1 MNYDTCDGMT
11 YTIKQGDT
19 LYGISR
25 KYDVP
30 LAMIL
35 HANPY
40 ADVYRLNVGDT
51 ICIPMKKKCCKK
63 PCSSG
68 NRGMSEDNDS
78 SMNNGMG
85 VENNITGNLNV
96 SDGMIETRRNK
107 EMPDNMTGTRQS
119 TGMSDN
125 MAGTRQSTGMSDN
138 MAGTRQSTGMS
149 DNMTGTRQSTEMPG
163 DMTRTGRNIGMS
175 DNMTEIR
182 HSTEMSGDMSENR
195 RNIGISDNMD
205 MSESMDLPDKVLG
218 ARTDVRSDRMSE
230 NKVSDDDKWV
240 KYVAQPGDTLFDVF
254 NKSECDLNEFLNKN
268 GLKGIYILPGLVY
281 FVKEK

>member
-68 NRGMSEDNDS
+68 NRGISEDNDS

-85 VENNITGNLNV
+85 VENNIAGNLNV

-107 EMPDNMTGTRQS
+107 EMPDNMS
-119 TGMSDN
+119 
-125 MAGTRQSTGMSDN
+125 
-138 MAGTRQSTGMS
+138 GTRQSTGMS
-149 DNMTGTRQSTEMPG
+149 DNMTGTRQ
-163 DMTRTGRNIGMS
+163 
-175 DNMTEIR
+175 
-182 HSTEMSGDMSENR
+182 STEMSGDMSENR

>member
-68 NRGMSEDNDS
+68 NRGISEDNDS

-85 VENNITGNLNV
+85 VENNIAGNLNV

-107 EMPDNMTGTRQS
+107 EMPDNM
-119 TGMSDN
+119 
-125 MAGTRQSTGMSDN
+125 AGTRQSTGMSDN
-138 MAGTRQSTGMS
+138 LTGTRQSTGMS
-149 DNMTGTRQSTEMPG
+149 DNMTGTRQ
-163 DMTRTGRNIGMS
+163 
-175 DNMTEIR
+175 
-182 HSTEMSGDMSENR
+182 STEMSGDMSENR

>member
-63 PCSSG
+63 PCSIG
-68 NRGMSEDNDS
+68 NRGISEDNDS

-85 VENNITGNLNV
+85 VENNIAGNLNV

-107 EMPDNMTGTRQS
+107 EMPDNM
-119 TGMSDN
+119 
-125 MAGTRQSTGMSDN
+125 
-138 MAGTRQSTGMS
+138 AGTRQSTGMS
-149 DNMTGTRQSTEMPG
+149 DNMTGTRQ
-163 DMTRTGRNIGMS
+163 
-175 DNMTEIR
+175 
-182 HSTEMSGDMSENR
+182 STEMSGDMSENR

>member
-107 EMPDNMTGTRQS
+107 EMPDNM
-119 TGMSDN
+119 
-125 MAGTRQSTGMSDN
+125 
-138 MAGTRQSTGMS
+138 AGTRQSTGMS
-149 DNMTGTRQSTEMPG
+149 DNMTGTRQSTV
-163 DMTRTGRNIGMS
+163 MS
-175 DNMTEIR
+175 DNMTGTR
-182 HSTEMSGDMSENR
+182 QSTEMPENMAENR
-195 RNIGISDNMD
+195 RNIGMSDNMD

>member
-68 NRGMSEDNDS
+68 NRCMSEENDS
-78 SMNNGMG
+78 SMNNGMSM
-85 VENNITGNLNV
+85 ENNITGNFNV
-96 SDGMIETRRNK
+96 SDGMIETGRNK
-107 EMPDNMTGTRQS
+107 EMPDSMTRTGRNKEMSDNMTGTRQS

-125 MAGTRQSTGMSDN
+125 MA
-138 MAGTRQSTGMS
+138 
-149 DNMTGTRQSTEMPG
+149 
-163 DMTRTGRNIGMS
+163 RTGRNIGMS
-175 DNMTEIR
+175 DNMTER
-182 HSTEMSGDMSENR
+182 RQSTEMSGDMSENR
-195 RNIGISDNMD
+195 RNIGMSDNMD
-205 MSESMDLPDKVLG
+205 ISESMDLPDKVLG
-218 ARTDVRSDRMSE
+218 ARMDVRSNRMSE

>member
-68 NRGMSEDNDS
+68 NRGISEDNDS

-85 VENNITGNLNV
+85 VENNIAGNLNV

-107 EMPDNMTGTRQS
+107 EMPDNM
-119 TGMSDN
+119 
-125 MAGTRQSTGMSDN
+125 
-138 MAGTRQSTGMS
+138 AGTRQSTGMS
-149 DNMTGTRQSTEMPG
+149 DNMTGTRQ
-163 DMTRTGRNIGMS
+163 
-175 DNMTEIR
+175 
-182 HSTEMSGDMSENR
+182 STEMSGDMSENR

-240 KYVAQPGDTLFDVF
+240 KYVAQPGDTMFDVF

>member
-68 NRGMSEDNDS
+68 NRGISEDNDS

-85 VENNITGNLNV
+85 VENNIAGNLNV

-107 EMPDNMTGTRQS
+107 EMP
-119 TGMSDN
+119 
-125 MAGTRQSTGMSDN
+125 DN

-149 DNMTGTRQSTEMPG
+149 DNMTGTRQST
-163 DMTRTGRNIGMS
+163 GMS
-175 DNMTEIR
+175 DNMTGTR
-182 HSTEMSGDMSENR
+182 QSTEMSGDMSENR

>member
-68 NRGMSEDNDS
+68 NRGISEDNDS

-107 EMPDNMTGTRQS
+107 EMPDNM
-119 TGMSDN
+119 
-125 MAGTRQSTGMSDN
+125 
-138 MAGTRQSTGMS
+138 AGTRQSTGMS
-149 DNMTGTRQSTEMPG
+149 DNMTGTRQ
-163 DMTRTGRNIGMS
+163 
-175 DNMTEIR
+175 
-182 HSTEMSGDMSENR
+182 STEMSGDMSENR

-281 FVKEK
+281 FVQEK

>member
-68 NRGMSEDNDS
+68 NRGISEDNDS

-85 VENNITGNLNV
+85 VENNIAGNLNV

-107 EMPDNMTGTRQS
+107 EMPDNM
-119 TGMSDN
+119 
-125 MAGTRQSTGMSDN
+125 
-138 MAGTRQSTGMS
+138 AGTRQSTGMS
-149 DNMTGTRQSTEMPG
+149 DNMTGTRQ
-163 DMTRTGRNIGMS
+163 
-175 DNMTEIR
+175 
-182 HSTEMSGDMSENR
+182 STEMSGDMSENR

>member
-107 EMPDNMTGTRQS
+107 EMPDNM
-119 TGMSDN
+119 
-125 MAGTRQSTGMSDN
+125 AGTRQ
-138 MAGTRQSTGMS
+138 
-149 DNMTGTRQSTEMPG
+149 
-163 DMTRTGRNIGMS
+163 
-175 DNMTEIR
+175 
-182 HSTEMSGDMSENR
+182 STEMSGDMSENR
-195 RNIGISDNMD
+195 RNIGMSDNMD

-218 ARTDVRSDRMSE
+218 TRTDAMSAGMSE
-230 NKVSDDDKWV
+230 NKASDDDKWV

-254 NKSECDLNEFLNKN
+254 NKSDCDLNEFLNKN

>member
-68 NRGMSEDNDS
+68 NRGMSEDNDN

-107 EMPDNMTGTRQS
+107 EMPDNMAGTRQS

-125 MAGTRQSTGMSDN
+125 MTGTRQSTVMSDN

-149 DNMTGTRQSTEMPG
+149 DNMTGTRQSTEMPE
-163 DMTRTGRNIGMS
+163 
-175 DNMTEIR
+175 NMA
-182 HSTEMSGDMSENR
+182 ENR
-195 RNIGISDNMD
+195 RNIGMSDNMD

>member
-68 NRGMSEDNDS
+68 NRGISEDNDS

-85 VENNITGNLNV
+85 VENNIAGNLNV

-107 EMPDNMTGTRQS
+107 EMPDNM
-119 TGMSDN
+119 
-125 MAGTRQSTGMSDN
+125 
-138 MAGTRQSTGMS
+138 AGTRQSTGMS
-149 DNMTGTRQSTEMPG
+149 DNMTGTRQ
-163 DMTRTGRNIGMS
+163 
-175 DNMTEIR
+175 
-182 HSTEMSGDMSENR
+182 STEMSGDMSENR

-218 ARTDVRSDRMSE
+218 ARTYVRSDRMSE

>member
-68 NRGMSEDNDS
+68 KRGISEDNYS

-85 VENNITGNLNV
+85 VENNIAGNLNV

-107 EMPDNMTGTRQS
+107 EMPDNM
-119 TGMSDN
+119 
-125 MAGTRQSTGMSDN
+125 
-138 MAGTRQSTGMS
+138 AGTRQSTGMS
-149 DNMTGTRQSTEMPG
+149 DNMTGTRQ
-163 DMTRTGRNIGMS
+163 
-175 DNMTEIR
+175 
-182 HSTEMSGDMSENR
+182 STEMSGDMSENR

>member
-1 MNYDTCDGMT
+1 
-11 YTIKQGDT
+11 
-19 LYGISR
+19 
-25 KYDVP
+25 
-30 LAMIL
+30 
-35 HANPY
+35 
-40 ADVYRLNVGDT
+40 
-51 ICIPMKKKCCKK
+51 
-63 PCSSG
+63 
-68 NRGMSEDNDS
+68 
-78 SMNNGMG
+78 
-85 VENNITGNLNV
+85 
-96 SDGMIETRRNK
+96 
-107 EMPDNMTGTRQS
+107 MPDNMTGTRQS
-119 TGMSDN
+119 TEMS
-125 MAGTRQSTGMSDN
+125 
-138 MAGTRQSTGMS
+138 
-149 DNMTGTRQSTEMPG
+149 G

-182 HSTEMSGDMSENR
+182 QSTEMSGDMSENR

>member
-35 HANPY
+35 NANPY

-107 EMPDNMTGTRQS
+107 EMPDNM
-119 TGMSDN
+119 
-125 MAGTRQSTGMSDN
+125 
-138 MAGTRQSTGMS
+138 AGTRQSTGMS
-149 DNMTGTRQSTEMPG
+149 DNMTGTRQ
-163 DMTRTGRNIGMS
+163 
-175 DNMTEIR
+175 
-182 HSTEMSGDMSENR
+182 STEMSGDMSENR

>member
-107 EMPDNMTGTRQS
+107 EMPDNMAGTRQS

-125 MAGTRQSTGMSDN
+125 MTGTRQSTVMSDN

-149 DNMTGTRQSTEMPG
+149 DNMTGTRQSTEMPE
-163 DMTRTGRNIGMS
+163 
-175 DNMTEIR
+175 NMA
-182 HSTEMSGDMSENR
+182 ENR
-195 RNIGISDNMD
+195 RNIGMSDNMD

>member
-68 NRGMSEDNDS
+68 NRGISEDNDS

-85 VENNITGNLNV
+85 VENNIAGNLNV

-107 EMPDNMTGTRQS
+107 EMPDNM
-119 TGMSDN
+119 
-125 MAGTRQSTGMSDN
+125 AGTRQSTGMSDN
-138 MAGTRQSTGMS
+138 MTEIRQSTGMS
-149 DNMTGTRQSTEMPG
+149 DNMTGTRQ
-163 DMTRTGRNIGMS
+163 
-175 DNMTEIR
+175 
-182 HSTEMSGDMSENR
+182 STEMSGDMSENR

>member
-68 NRGMSEDNDS
+68 NRGISEDNDS

-85 VENNITGNLNV
+85 VENNIAGNLNV

-107 EMPDNMTGTRQS
+107 EMP
-119 TGMSDN
+119 
-125 MAGTRQSTGMSDN
+125 DN

-149 DNMTGTRQSTEMPG
+149 DNMTGTRQST
-163 DMTRTGRNIGMS
+163 GMS

-182 HSTEMSGDMSENR
+182 QSTGMSDNMTGTIQSTEMSGDMSENR
-195 RNIGISDNMD
+195 RNVGISDNMD

-281 FVKEK
+281 FVERHDRDS

>member
-96 SDGMIETRRNK
+96 SDGMIETRRNT

-119 TGMSDN
+119 TEMPDN
-125 MAGTRQSTGMSDN
+125 MAGTRQSTGMSNN
-138 MAGTRQSTGMS
+138 MA
-149 DNMTGTRQSTEMPG
+149 
-163 DMTRTGRNIGMS
+163 RTGRNIGMS
-175 DNMTEIR
+175 DT
-182 HSTEMSGDMSENR
+182 
-195 RNIGISDNMD
+195 MD

>member
-68 NRGMSEDNDS
+68 NRGISEDNDS

-85 VENNITGNLNV
+85 VENNIAGNLNV

-107 EMPDNMTGTRQS
+107 EMPDNM
-119 TGMSDN
+119 
-125 MAGTRQSTGMSDN
+125 
-138 MAGTRQSTGMS
+138 AGTRQSTGMS
-149 DNMTGTRQSTEMPG
+149 DNMTGTRQ
-163 DMTRTGRNIGMS
+163 
-175 DNMTEIR
+175 
-182 HSTEMSGDMSENR
+182 STEMSGDMSENR

-218 ARTDVRSDRMSE
+218 ARTDVRSNRMSE

>member
-107 EMPDNMTGTRQS
+107 EMPDNMAGTRQSTGMSDNMTGTRQS

-125 MAGTRQSTGMSDN
+125 MAGTRQSTEMPEN
-138 MAGTRQSTGMS
+138 MA
-149 DNMTGTRQSTEMPG
+149 
-163 DMTRTGRNIGMS
+163 
-175 DNMTEIR
+175 
-182 HSTEMSGDMSENR
+182 ENR
-195 RNIGISDNMD
+195 RNIGMSDNMD

>member
-85 VENNITGNLNV
+85 VENNIAGNLNV

-107 EMPDNMTGTRQS
+107 EMPDNM
-119 TGMSDN
+119 
-125 MAGTRQSTGMSDN
+125 
-138 MAGTRQSTGMS
+138 AGTRQSTGMS
-149 DNMTGTRQSTEMPG
+149 DNMTGTRQ
-163 DMTRTGRNIGMS
+163 
-175 DNMTEIR
+175 
-182 HSTEMSGDMSENR
+182 STEMSGDMSENR

-254 NKSECDLNEFLNKN
+254 NKSDCDLNEFLNKN

>member
-68 NRGMSEDNDS
+68 NRGISEDNDS
-78 SMNNGMG
+78 SMNNVMG
-85 VENNITGNLNV
+85 VENNIAGNLNV

-107 EMPDNMTGTRQS
+107 EMPDNM
-119 TGMSDN
+119 
-125 MAGTRQSTGMSDN
+125 
-138 MAGTRQSTGMS
+138 AGTRQSTGMS
-149 DNMTGTRQSTEMPG
+149 DNMTGTRQ
-163 DMTRTGRNIGMS
+163 
-175 DNMTEIR
+175 
-182 HSTEMSGDMSENR
+182 STEMSGDMSENR

>member
-68 NRGMSEDNDS
+68 NRGISEDNDS

-85 VENNITGNLNV
+85 VENNIAGNLNV

-107 EMPDNMTGTRQS
+107 EMPDNM
-119 TGMSDN
+119 
-125 MAGTRQSTGMSDN
+125 AGTRQSTGMSN
-138 MAGTRQSTGMS
+138 
-149 DNMTGTRQSTEMPG
+149 NMTGTRQSTEM
-163 DMTRTGRNIGMS
+163 S
-175 DNMTEIR
+175 DNMTGTR
-182 HSTEMSGDMSENR
+182 QSTEMSGDMSENR

>member
-68 NRGMSEDNDS
+68 NRGISEENDS

-85 VENNITGNLNV
+85 VENNIAGNLNV

-107 EMPDNMTGTRQS
+107 EMPDNM
-119 TGMSDN
+119 
-125 MAGTRQSTGMSDN
+125 
-138 MAGTRQSTGMS
+138 AGTRQSTGMS
-149 DNMTGTRQSTEMPG
+149 DNMTGTRQ
-163 DMTRTGRNIGMS
+163 
-175 DNMTEIR
+175 
-182 HSTEMSGDMSENR
+182 STEMSGDMSENR

>member
-51 ICIPMKKKCCKK
+51 ICIPIKKKCCKK

-68 NRGMSEDNDS
+68 NRGISEDNDS

-85 VENNITGNLNV
+85 VENNIAGNLNV

-107 EMPDNMTGTRQS
+107 EMPDNM
-119 TGMSDN
+119 
-125 MAGTRQSTGMSDN
+125 
-138 MAGTRQSTGMS
+138 AGTRQSTGMS
-149 DNMTGTRQSTEMPG
+149 DNMTGTRQ
-163 DMTRTGRNIGMS
+163 
-175 DNMTEIR
+175 
-182 HSTEMSGDMSENR
+182 STEMSGDMSENR

>member
-11 YTIKQGDT
+11 YTLKQGDT

-68 NRGMSEDNDS
+68 NRGISEDNDS

-85 VENNITGNLNV
+85 VENNIAGNLNV
-96 SDGMIETRRNK
+96 SDGMIETRGNK
-107 EMPDNMTGTRQS
+107 EMP
-119 TGMSDN
+119 
-125 MAGTRQSTGMSDN
+125 DN

-149 DNMTGTRQSTEMPG
+149 DNMTGTRQ
-163 DMTRTGRNIGMS
+163 
-175 DNMTEIR
+175 
-182 HSTEMSGDMSENR
+182 STEMSGDMSENR

>member
-119 TGMSDN
+119 TEMPEN
-125 MAGTRQSTGMSDN
+125 MA
-138 MAGTRQSTGMS
+138 
-149 DNMTGTRQSTEMPG
+149 
-163 DMTRTGRNIGMS
+163 
-175 DNMTEIR
+175 
-182 HSTEMSGDMSENR
+182 ENR
-195 RNIGISDNMD
+195 RNIGMSDNMD

>member
-68 NRGMSEDNDS
+68 NRGISEDNDS

-85 VENNITGNLNV
+85 VENNIAGNLNV

-107 EMPDNMTGTRQS
+107 EMPDNM
-119 TGMSDN
+119 
-125 MAGTRQSTGMSDN
+125 AGTRQI
-138 MAGTRQSTGMS
+138 TGMS
-149 DNMTGTRQSTEMPG
+149 DNMTGTRQ
-163 DMTRTGRNIGMS
+163 
-175 DNMTEIR
+175 
-182 HSTEMSGDMSENR
+182 STEMSGDMSENR

>member
-68 NRGMSEDNDS
+68 NRGISEDNDS

-85 VENNITGNLNV
+85 VENNIAGNLNV

-107 EMPDNMTGTRQS
+107 EMP
-119 TGMSDN
+119 
-125 MAGTRQSTGMSDN
+125 DN

-149 DNMTGTRQSTEMPG
+149 DNMTGTRQSTEM
-163 DMTRTGRNIGMS
+163 
-175 DNMTEIR
+175 
-182 HSTEMSGDMSENR
+182 SGDMSENW

>member
-68 NRGMSEDNDS
+68 NRGISEDNDS

-85 VENNITGNLNV
+85 VENNIAGNLNV

-107 EMPDNMTGTRQS
+107 EMPDNM
-119 TGMSDN
+119 
-125 MAGTRQSTGMSDN
+125 
-138 MAGTRQSTGMS
+138 AGTRQSTGMS
-149 DNMTGTRQSTEMPG
+149 DNMTGTRQ
-163 DMTRTGRNIGMS
+163 
-175 DNMTEIR
+175 
-182 HSTEMSGDMSENR
+182 STEMSGDMSENR

-240 KYVAQPGDTLFDVF
+240 KYVAQPGETLFDVF